1 MGVKIDL
8 EEEFLGFCFS
18 GKLDEVSACLTL
30 KADVNAKSE
39 DGFWSALTIAVH
51 MNKPELLE
59 VLLSHPNIDVNLT
72 SSHASH
78 QSGNIYQWTPL
89 MFACFW
95 GNTNIV
101 SRLAKVP
108 KVDLKYRDNFGDTA
122 AHKACEKGHTECVRI
137 LAGTGGLDWTRG
149 NRRGQTPLFLAVDGR
164 HADILK
170 IIVKQPNVNF
180 YVKSDNGQSLVEVA
194 INRGDL
200 KCLEILAAQ
209 KNCSGWSVA
218 DKNGDLPVMM
228 ALKTNKI
235 EIVKYLIT
243 LTRVQAA
250 LALTRDREGWSLLSR
265 AISTKQLGESLL
277 FIIITFQL

>member
-8 EEEFLGFCFS
+8 EEEFLAFCFS

-78 QSGNIYQWTPL
+78 KSGNIYQWTPL

-95 GNTNIV
+95 GNTDIV
-101 SRLAKVP
+101 SRLAKAP
-108 KVDLKYRDNFGDTA
+108 KLDLKYRDNFGDTA

-137 LAGTGGLDWTRG
+137 LAAAGRLDWNKG
-149 NRRGQTPLFLAVDGR
+149 NRRGQTPLFLAVDGG
-164 HADILK
+164 HADILR
-170 IIVKQPNVNF
+170 IIVKQPNIN
-180 YVKSDNGQSLVEVA
+180 YYLKSDNGQTLVEVA
-194 INRGDL
+194 VNRGDL
-200 KCLEILAAQ
+200 KCLEILASQ
-209 KNCSGWSVA
+209 KNCSGWIA
-218 DKNGDLPVMM
+218 PDKNGDTPVMM

-243 LTRVQAA
+243 LPVVRPV
-250 LALTRDREGWSLLSR
+250 LAYSRDRAGWSLLSI
-265 AISTKQLGESLL
+265 AISIKHFGEYLTL
-277 FIIITFQL
+277 

>member
-8 EEEFLGFCFS
+8 EEEFLGYCFS
-18 GKLDEVSACLTL
+18 GTLSQVSACLTL
-30 KADVNAKSE
+30 KADVNTKSA
-39 DGFWSALTIAVH
+39 DGFWSGLSIAVH
-51 MNKPELLE
+51 MNKPDLLE
-59 VLLSHPNIDVNLT
+59 MLLSHPLIDVNLT
-72 SSHASH
+72 SS
-78 QSGNIYQWTPL
+78 QVCPKSGNIYQWSPL
-89 MFACFW
+89 MLACFM
-95 GNTNIV
+95 GNTDLV
-101 SRLAKVP
+101 MRLARVAR
-108 KVDLKYRDNFGDTA
+108 VNLKYRDNSGNTA

-243 LTRVQAA
+243 LPRVQAA

-277 FIIITFQL
+277 FIIRTL